1 MKITCEHTFCIYQKK
16 GKCLLDAIEVGE
28 SGLCRSCIAAP
39 VDEDEL
45 ALAKGAAAD
54 ALRAHG
60 YCKSKKLEKTLA
72 FCFCLCYPYS
82 N

>member
-16 GKCLLDAIEVGE
+16 GKCLLGAIEVGE

-45 ALAKGAAAD
+45 ALQKARLRMLYERMD
-54 ALRAHG
+54 AVKV
-60 YCKSKKLEKTLA
+60 KS
-72 FCFCLCYPYS
+72 
-82 N
+82 

>member
-16 GKCLLDAIEVGE
+16 GKCLLDAIEVSE

-45 ALAKGAAAD
+45 ALQKARLRMLYERMD
-54 ALRAHG
+54 AV
-60 YCKSKKLEKTLA
+60 KVK
-72 FCFCLCYPYS
+72 F
-82 N
+82 